1 MSRAISLRPTTI
13 CWAGST
19 GCSSTTA
26 KFGWYLNLIGSQ
38 EQIIYNPQLLQGVFT
53 VNSIVPAN
61 NTVTSCVTNTDTG
74 FTYAISLLT
83 GGAPPSFFVLYHDTV
98 AAGIQTNAV
107 GTSFP
112 VTSATG
118 TVWLISQTV
127 TNTPIPTPVNPGGNA
142 KGRRLTW
149 VQLR

>member
-1 MSRAISLRPTTI
+1 M
-13 CWAGST
+13 
-19 GCSSTTA
+19 
-26 KFGWYLNLIGSQ
+26 
-38 EQIIYNPQLLQGVFT
+38 
-53 VNSIVPAN
+53 NSIVPAN
-61 NTVTSCVTNTDTG
+61 NQVNSCVVNNDTG
-74 FTYAISLLT
+74 YTYAISVLT
-83 GGAPPSFFVLYHDTV
+83 GTAPPSFFVGYHDTA

-118 TVWLISQTV
+118 SLWLVSQTV
-127 TNTPIPTPVNPGGNA
+127 TNQPIVTHINPGANA